1 VGARVGL
8 LMLDAPSHPYQV
20 YRPEVPLTAASGA
33 QAVWRGPP
41 SPSIYSQVSGRSIYS
56 QVSGRPVTT
65 SGVAAVASGPVKAA
79 TFSSA
84 GDFVVIE
91 AE

>member
-1 VGARVGL
+1 VGTRRGRPGRLPV
-8 LMLDAPSHPYQV
+8 LDAPSHPYRV
-20 YRPEVPLTAASGA
+20 YCPEVPLTAASGA

-41 SPSIYSQVSGRSIYS
+41 SSSIYS

-79 TFSSA
+79 IFSSA
-84 GDFVVIE
+84 GDFVVIV

>member
-1 VGARVGL
+1 V
-8 LMLDAPSHPYQV
+8 LDAPSHPYQV

-33 QAVWRGPP
+33 QAVWRGPA
-41 SPSIYSQVSGRSIYS
+41 SPSIYS

-79 TFSSA
+79 IFSSA
-84 GDFVVIE
+84 GDFVVIV